1 MSWGWSKAWE
11 ARRSWGVLGWV
22 VGGYLAEF
30 ALLVIFCQAPRNVP
44 DHGTTF
50 PAIHRAIP
58 AMRIAILA
66 FPRFQ
71 LLDVAG
77 PADVF
82 AEASHQLGD
91 PKAYQVSVISTDEGL
106 LRSSS
111 GLRMAVD
118 ATVATHRGRIDT
130 LLVAGSPRRDD
141 MAVDE
146 DLRRWLQRQA
156 STARRYGSV
165 CTGAFALASAG
176 LLDGKRVA
184 THWNSTDLLAADHPD
199 ACVEP
204 DAIYVKDGRL
214 FTSAGVTA
222 GMDLALAM
230 VEDDHGRELAL
241 RVARQLVMFLKRP
254 GGQSQFSAHLAA
266 QTAERSDVSAIQDY
280 VLAHLRADL
289 SVPALAKRAGMS
301 ERTFARVFHDET
313 GTTPAEFVE
322 NARIDAA
329 RRMAEESDLPAK
341 RLADAVGY
349 ANVDGFRRAFGR
361 RLGLTLVEY
370 RRRFA

>member
-1 MSWGWSKAWE
+1 
-11 ARRSWGVLGWV
+11 
-22 VGGYLAEF
+22 
-30 ALLVIFCQAPRNVP
+30 
-44 DHGTTF
+44 
-50 PAIHRAIP
+50 
-58 AMRIAILA
+58 MRIAILA

-91 PKAYQVSVISTDEGL
+91 AKAYQVSVISTDAGL

-141 MAVDE
+141 MAVDA
-146 DLRRWLQRQA
+146 DLRQWLQRQA
-156 STARRYGSV
+156 RTARRYGSV

-184 THWNSTDLLAADHPD
+184 THWNSTERLAADHPD

-280 VLAHLRADL
+280 VLANLRADL
-289 SVPALAKRAGMS
+289 SVPALAKHAGMS
-301 ERTFARVFHDET
+301 ERSFARVFREET

-329 RRMAEESDLPAK
+329 RRMAEDSDLPAK

-361 RLGLTLVEY
+361 RLGLTLFEY
-370 RRRFA
+370 RRRFG

>member
-1 MSWGWSKAWE
+1 
-11 ARRSWGVLGWV
+11 
-22 VGGYLAEF
+22 
-30 ALLVIFCQAPRNVP
+30 
-44 DHGTTF
+44 
-50 PAIHRAIP
+50 
-58 AMRIAILA
+58 MRIAILA

-82 AEASHQLGD
+82 AEASQQLGD
-91 PKAYQVSVISTDEGL
+91 PKAYQVSLIGTEAGML
-106 LRSSS
+106 SSS
-111 GLRMAVD
+111 AGLRMAVD

-130 LLVAGSPRRDD
+130 LLVAGSPRRADMVVDD
-141 MAVDE
+141 A
-146 DLRRWLQRQA
+146 LRRWLQRQSRA
-156 STARRYGSV
+156 VRRYGSV

-176 LLDGKRVA
+176 LLEGKRVA
-184 THWNSTDLLAADHPD
+184 THWNSTERLAADHPE

-204 DAIYVKDGRL
+204 DAIYVKDGKL

-241 RVARQLVMFLKRP
+241 SVARQLVMFLKRP

-266 QTAERSDVSAIQDY
+266 QTAQRSDVGGIQDY
-280 VLAHLRADL
+280 VLSHLREDL
-289 SVPALAKRAGMS
+289 SVPALARRAGMS
-301 ERTFARVFHDET
+301 ERTFARVFRDET

-329 RRMAEESDLPAK
+329 RRMAEESDQPAK

-349 ANVDGFRRAFGR
+349 ANVDGFRRAFSR

-370 RRRFA
+370 RKRFA

>member
-1 MSWGWSKAWE
+1 MS
-11 ARRSWGVLGWV
+11 
-22 VGGYLAEF
+22 
-30 ALLVIFCQAPRNVP
+30 
-44 DHGTTF
+44 
-50 PAIHRAIP
+50 

-82 AEASHQLGD
+82 NEAARQLGN
-91 PKAYQVSVISTDEGL
+91 PGAYQVQVIGTEEGML
-106 LRSSS
+106 QSS
-111 GLRMAVD
+111 GGLRLAVD
-118 ATVATHRGRIDT
+118 ASVATYRGPIDT
-130 LLVAGSPRRDD
+130 LLVAGSPNIED
-141 MAVDE
+141 MASDGPLQ
-146 DLRRWLQRQA
+146 DWLRLQSR
-156 STARRYGSV
+156 TVRRYGSV
-165 CTGAFALASAG
+165 CTGAFVLAATG

-184 THWNSTDLLAADHPD
+184 THWNSAARLAAAYPA
-199 ACVEP
+199 ACVEA
-204 DAIYVKDGRL
+204 DAIYVKDGKL

-230 VEDDHGRELAL
+230 VEEDHGRELAL
-241 RVARQLVMFLKRP
+241 RVARELVMFMKRP

-266 QTAERSDVSAIQDY
+266 QTSERSNVRDLQDY
-280 VLAHLRADL
+280 VLGNLKGDL
-289 SVPALAKRAGMS
+289 SVPALASRAGMS
-301 ERTFARVFHDET
+301 ERSFARIFRSET

-329 RRMAEESDLPAK
+329 RRLAEESDIPAK

-361 RLGLTLVEY
+361 RLGVGLVEY
-370 RRRFA
+370 RRRFAR

>member
-1 MSWGWSKAWE
+1 
-11 ARRSWGVLGWV
+11 
-22 VGGYLAEF
+22 
-30 ALLVIFCQAPRNVP
+30 
-44 DHGTTF
+44 
-50 PAIHRAIP
+50 
-58 AMRIAILA
+58 MRIAILA

-82 AEASHQLGD
+82 AEAARQLGQ
-91 PKAYQVSVISTDEGL
+91 PRAYQVQVLSATAGP

-118 ATVATHRGRIDT
+118 ATVATHRGAIDT
-130 LLVAGSPRRDD
+130 LLVAGSPNLDD
-141 MAVDE
+141 MAADE
-146 DLRRWLQRQA
+146 PLQNWLRRRA
-156 STARRYGSV
+156 RTVRRYGSV
-165 CTGAFALASAG
+165 CTGAFVLAATG

-184 THWNSTDLLAADHPD
+184 THWNSTAHLSAAYPQ
-199 ACVEP
+199 ACVEA

-230 VEDDHGRELAL
+230 VEEDHGRDLAL
-241 RVARQLVMFLKRP
+241 RVARELVMFLKRP

-266 QTAERSDVSAIQDY
+266 QTAERSNVRALQDHI
-280 VLAHLRADL
+280 LANLKSDL
-289 SVPALAKRAGMS
+289 SVPALAAHAGMS
-301 ERTFARVFHDET
+301 ERSFARTFRGEA

-329 RRMAEESDLPAK
+329 RRLAEESDLPAK

-349 ANVDGFRRAFGR
+349 ANVDGFRRAFTR
-361 RLGLTLVEY
+361 RLGVSLVEY
-370 RRRFA
+370 RRRFAG